1 MAVTPV
7 QKPIFAPA
15 IALIDF
21 VIVIFASNL
30 AYYLR
35 FSETGLNTHY
45 QILTAGAGVL
55 LVLSLTMT
63 GVYDSWRGRNL
74 LPIIKRYSIGLIM
87 AMAIMAIFLVFTKT
101 SEAFSRLWI
110 AYAML
115 LVWLGGVGY
124 RSGHYV
130 YLRSLR
136 RQGKNLRRVLI
147 ISPSSQLSETNFKSE
162 ELQLSGFQIAGCISA
177 KEIEQW
183 TQSGR
188 LIAELNQR
196 PANEIWLDMPLSMGS
211 FIKDIVYELR
221 HSTLDIRFFPDFED
235 IQLLNHKVSNI
246 VGHYAIDIS
255 CTPLSG
261 FNRVIKR
268 LEDLFIGTFICLLI
282 APVCLLIALAMKLTS
297 PGPILFKQYRHG
309 RDGRRF
315 KVYKF
320 RSMEVHE
327 ESNGAVTQAQP
338 GDPRVTRLGA
348 FLRRTSLDELP
359 QFINVLQ
366 GRMSI
371 VGPRPHA
378 LSHNEYYKDLVE
390 SYMWRHKVKPGITG
404 LAQIRG
410 YRGLTD
416 TLDKMEK
423 RVECDLEYINNWSL
437 WLDLK
442 IIFLTMF
449 KGIFHKNAF

>member
-21 VIVIFASNL
+21 VIVILASNL

-35 FSETGLNTHY
+35 FFETGLNTHY

-268 LEDLFIGTFICLLI
+268 LEDLFIGSFICLLI

-327 ESNGAVTQAQP
+327 ESNGVVTQAQP

>member
-21 VIVIFASNL
+21 VIVILASNL

-136 RQGKNLRRVLI
+136 RQGKNLRRILI

-177 KEIEQW
+177 KEIERW
-183 TQSGR
+183 IQSGR

-211 FIKDIVYELR
+211 FLKDIVYELR

-282 APVCLLIALAMKLTS
+282 APICLLIALAMKLTS

-442 IIFLTMF
+442 IMFLTMF

>member
-21 VIVIFASNL
+21 VIVILASNM

-147 ISPSSQLSETNFKSE
+147 ISPSSQLSETNFNSE
-162 ELQLSGFQIAGCISA
+162 ELQLSGFEIADCISA

-196 PANEIWLDMPLSMGS
+196 PANEIWLNMPLSMGS

-221 HSTLDIRFFPDFED
+221 HSTLDIRFFPDFGD

-282 APVCLLIALAMKLTS
+282 APICLLIALAMKLTS

-309 RDGRRF
+309 RDGKRF

-320 RSMEVHE
+320 RSMEVHK
-327 ESNGAVTQAQP
+327 ESNGAITQAKP

>member
-1 MAVTPV
+1 MATSSTVRPTFVPL
-7 QKPIFAPA
+7 
-15 IALIDF
+15 IALLDF
-21 VIVIFASNL
+21 AIVIGSSVL
-30 AYYLR
+30 AYSLR
-35 FSETGLNTHY
+35 FGQINLPIKY
-45 QILTAGAGVL
+45 QVLASGAALL
-55 LVLSLTMT
+55 LVFCLTIT
-63 GVYDSWRGRNL
+63 GVYDSWRGRKL
-74 LPIIKRYSIGLIM
+74 LSLIKRYTLSLAL
-87 AMAIMAIFLVFTKT
+87 AMALLATFLVFTKT
-101 SEAFSRLWI
+101 SEEFSRLWI
-110 AYAML
+110 ASSML
-115 LVWLGGVGY
+115 LVWCGGISY
-124 RSGHYV
+124 RCAHFL
-130 YLRSLR
+130 YLRHLR
-136 RQGKNLRRVLI
+136 RSGKNLRTILI
-147 ISPSSQLSETNFKSE
+147 ISPNIDHSKTTFTPENLRLAGYHAIDYVAASQ
-162 ELQLSGFQIAGCISA
+162 
-177 KEIEQW
+177 IEGW
-183 TQSGR
+183 IKDGR
-188 LIAELNQR
+188 LITELHQR
-196 PANEIWLDMPLSMGS
+196 PASEVWLDLPLSMGS

-221 HSTLDIRFFPDFED
+221 HSTMDIRFFPDFED
-235 IQLLNHKVSNI
+235 IQLLNHKVSSV

-261 FNRVIKR
+261 FNRILKR
-268 LEDLFIGTFICLLI
+268 IEDLCIGSLICLLI
-282 APVCLLIALAMKLTS
+282 APVCLLIALAIRLSS

-327 ESNGAVTQAQP
+327 EANGTVTQAQL
-338 GDPRVTRLGA
+338 GDPRVTKLGA

-378 LSHNEYYKDLVE
+378 LAHNEYYKDVVE

-404 LAQIRG
+404 LAQVRG

-416 TLDKMEK
+416 TLEKMEK

-442 IIFLTMF
+442 IILQTVF
-449 KGIFHKNAF
+449 KGLIHKNAF

>member
-21 VIVIFASNL
+21 VIVILASNL
-30 AYYLR
+30 ANYLR
-35 FSETGLNTHY
+35 FSETGLSTHY

-136 RQGKNLRRVLI
+136 RQGKNLCRVLI

-282 APVCLLIALAMKLTS
+282 APVCLLIALAMKLAS

-327 ESNGAVTQAQP
+327 ESKGAVTQAQP

>member
-21 VIVIFASNL
+21 VIVILASNL
-30 AYYLR
+30 ANYLR
-35 FSETGLNTHY
+35 FSETGLSTQY